1 MLCGD
6 SKYTVVCNASKEDKM
21 STKSRAKETQCVGS
35 NEAGVRGTKNDQSKF
50 KGETSAMWI

>member
-35 NEAGVRGTKNDQSKF
+35 YEAGVRGTKNDQSKF
-50 KGETSAMWI
+50 KG